1 MSDYKFPAT
10 LRPIVNLGYGYVR
23 GSNIFR
29 AQVQGGLPRQAR
41 DTYYEPVPI
50 SINLDM
56 TSLGLQAFQNFLNR
70 ISGGADRF
78 LMDLD
83 SGNGIEEHLV
93 LMTSNIS
100 ISTQSGVFWKAS
112 FTATAERTSIQ
123 DTTAAGDALVDLYGE
138 YGEGLPAF
146 LDYYAI
152 YCTTPD
158 FVNGL

>member
-1 MSDYKFPAT
+1 MSDFKFPST
-10 LRPIVNLGYGYVR
+10 LKPVVNRGYSYSR
-23 GSNIFR
+23 GSNVFR
-29 AQVQGGLPRQAR
+29 SQVQGGSPRQAR
-41 DTYYEPVPI
+41 DTFYEPVPI
-50 SINLDM
+50 QVNLVV
-56 TSLGLQAFQNFLNR
+56 SKLGLQVFQNFLNR

-93 LMTSNIS
+93 QMTTNVNIT
-100 ISTQSGVFWKAS
+100 TQTDVYYYVS

-123 DTTAAGDALVDLYGE
+123 DPTEFGDSLVDLYDQ
-138 YGEGLPAF
+138 YGETLPAF

-158 FVNGL
+158 FINDL

>member
-1 MSDYKFPAT
+1 MSDFKFPQT
-10 LRPIVNLGYGYVR
+10 LKPVVNRGYSYSR

-29 AQVQGGLPRQAR
+29 SQVQGGSPRQAR
-41 DTYYEPVPI
+41 DTFYEPVPI
-50 SINLDM
+50 QVNLVV
-56 TSLGLQAFQNFLNR
+56 SKLGLQAFQSFLNK
-70 ISGGADRF
+70 IGGGADRF

-93 LMTSNIS
+93 QMTTNVNIT
-100 ISTQSGVFWKAS
+100 TQTDVYYYVS

-123 DTTAAGDALVDLYGE
+123 DDGGVIVDLYDQ
-138 YGEGLPAF
+138 YGETLPAF

-158 FVNGL
+158 FINDL